1 VTLILA
7 SRSEARRRLLAAA
20 GVTFEVVPPAV
31 DEAALREALAAE
43 ATPAAEAATALA
55 DLKARRVAT
64 LVPPEAIV
72 LGGDQLLELDDEWL
86 EKPGDRDAAREQLR
100 RLRGRVHVLAS
111 AVVGFRNGARVWQHV
126 EIARLRMRPF
136 TDGFL
141 ESYLDRAGG
150 SVLGSIGAYQLE
162 GLGAQ
167 LMAEVEGDHF
177 TVQGLPLLAVL
188 AFLRDQGVLER

>member
-20 GVTFEVVPPAV
+20 GVEFEVVTPAV

-43 ATPAAEAATALA
+43 ATPTEEAATALA
-55 DLKARRVAT
+55 DMKARRVAT
-64 LVPPEAIV
+64 VVPPEAIV
-72 LGGDQLLELDDEWL
+72 LGCDQLLELDDEWL
-86 EKPGDRDAAREQLR
+86 EKPGDLDAAREQLR
-100 RLRGRVHVLAS
+100 RLRGRVHTLAS

-126 EIARLRMRPF
+126 AFARLHMRAF
-136 TDGFL
+136 SDRFL
-141 ESYLDRAGG
+141 ESYLDRVGE
-150 SVLGSIGAYQLE
+150 SVLGSVGAYQLE
-162 GLGAQ
+162 GPGAQ

-188 AFLRDQGVLER
+188 GFLRDQGVLER